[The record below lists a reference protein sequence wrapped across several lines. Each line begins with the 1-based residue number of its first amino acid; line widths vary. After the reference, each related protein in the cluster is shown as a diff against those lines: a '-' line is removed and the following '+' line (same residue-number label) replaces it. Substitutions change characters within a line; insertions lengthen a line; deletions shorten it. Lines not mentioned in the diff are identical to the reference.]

1 MNTKTQK
8 LTFTKKNFNT
18 FWFRMIFSILVGMS
32 IITVLFLIQ
41 HS

>member
-1 MNTKTQK
+1 MENRTS
-8 LTFTKKNFNT
+8 LTFTKENFKT
-18 FWFRMIFSILVGMS
+18 FWSRMIFSILVGMS

>member
-1 MNTKTQK
+1 MDIKQSK

-18 FWFRMIFSILVGMS
+18 FWSRMILSILIGMS

-41 HS
+41 HN